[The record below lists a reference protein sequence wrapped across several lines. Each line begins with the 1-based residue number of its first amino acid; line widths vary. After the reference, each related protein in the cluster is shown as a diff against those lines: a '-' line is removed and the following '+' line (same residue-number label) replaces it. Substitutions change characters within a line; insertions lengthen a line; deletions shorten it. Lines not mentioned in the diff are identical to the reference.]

1 MLSERIIPEKSGYKQ
16 LADQAGELLTG
27 VWFTDLANISA
38 LLFETLPDVN
48 WVGFYLMHQG
58 RLQLG
63 PFQGRVACTH
73 IPLGRGVC
81 GEAAARRETL
91 VVPDVHRFSD
101 HITCDSRSRSEIVIP
116 LISNGALLGVLD
128 VDSPSLAR
136 FTQED
141 AYGLQELVGILT
153 NRLGKELIAHQK
165 IYV

>member
-73 IPLGRGVC
+73 IPRGRGVC
-81 GEAAARRETL
+81 GEAAAFGSHHLRQSLSFGNRDPADFQRCPTRSSRCRLSVACEIHPRRRL
-91 VVPDVHRFSD
+91 RA
-101 HITCDSRSRSEIVIP
+101 SRAGRDPYE
-116 LISNGALLGVLD
+116 
-128 VDSPSLAR
+128 SLR
-136 FTQED
+136 
-141 AYGLQELVGILT
+141 
-153 NRLGKELIAHQK
+153 
-165 IYV
+165 

>member
-1 MLSERIIPEKSGYKQ
+1 MLSESVTPQVNGYKH
-16 LADQAGELLTG
+16 LANQAAELLTG

-81 GEAAARRETL
+81 GEAASRMETL

-116 LISNGALLGVLD
+116 LISDGVVLGVLD

-136 FTQED
+136 FNSDD
-141 AYGLQELVGILT
+141 ARGLQELVTILM
-153 NRLGKELIAHQK
+153 NRLGKQLAAQK
-165 IYV
+165 QF